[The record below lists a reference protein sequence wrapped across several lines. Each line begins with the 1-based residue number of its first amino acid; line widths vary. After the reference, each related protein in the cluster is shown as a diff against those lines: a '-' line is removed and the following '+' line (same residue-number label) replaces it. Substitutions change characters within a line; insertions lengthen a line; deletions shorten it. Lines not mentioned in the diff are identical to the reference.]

1 MTQLTSFGLIKILG
15 HVSAIVVI
23 PILGGAVAGIVLD
36 KILGT
41 SPICVL
47 SGFAVGNL
55 IAILG
60 IWLYIR
66 VNRPRWE
73 ARAED
78 EAGQSERRDGA

>member
-1 MTQLTSFGLIKILG
+1 MAQLTSIGLIKILG

-23 PILGGAVAGIVLD
+23 PILGGAVAGLVID
-36 KILGT
+36 RILGT
-41 SPICVL
+41 TPLYVL

-66 VNRPRWE
+66 
-73 ARAED
+73 ARAPLYGRRDGE
-78 EAGQSERRDGA
+78 EGRNERRDGA